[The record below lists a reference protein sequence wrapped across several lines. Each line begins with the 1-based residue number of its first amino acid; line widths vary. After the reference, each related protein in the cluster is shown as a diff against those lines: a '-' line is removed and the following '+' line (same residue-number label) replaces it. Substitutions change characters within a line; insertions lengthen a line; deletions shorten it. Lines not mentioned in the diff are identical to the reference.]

1 MHIGSMT
8 SVLQPVSKICTY
20 IYNGDIQLWMVEQY
34 LTTALSVISFLSTK
48 PVTVK
53 SLT

>member
-1 MHIGSMT
+1 
-8 SVLQPVSKICTY
+8 
-20 IYNGDIQLWMVEQY
+20 MVEQY